1 MHFNHTQELNVVD
14 NLYELSRSDQRLE
27 LGTEVIAHWVADGYS
42 YSGRGLITELKRSSV
57 KVSLLHKV
65 GPFGRYPIGKQLEFP
80 RFCDQT
86 RWSPRN
92 CVQVI
97 R

>member
-1 MHFNHTQELNVVD
+1 MVD
-14 NLYELSRSDQRLE
+14 NLYELSRADQQLE
-27 LGTEVIAHWVADGYS
+27 LGEEVLVRWNADGYS
-42 YSGRGLITELKRSSV
+42 YTGHALVTELKRSSV

-65 GPFGRYPIGKQLEFP
+65 GPHGRYPIGKQLEFP

-92 CVQVI
+92 CVQAI